1 MFTVRHSQ
9 SPSEAAKLH
18 TWPVH
23 AAFRHVGQRASGPVG
38 QRKACPGE
46 EEAPWCPDLTPHGLK
61 EASDSAC

>member
-38 QRKACPGE
+38 QR
-46 EEAPWCPDLTPHGLK
+46 
-61 EASDSAC
+61 ASARLVLGKRKPRGALI